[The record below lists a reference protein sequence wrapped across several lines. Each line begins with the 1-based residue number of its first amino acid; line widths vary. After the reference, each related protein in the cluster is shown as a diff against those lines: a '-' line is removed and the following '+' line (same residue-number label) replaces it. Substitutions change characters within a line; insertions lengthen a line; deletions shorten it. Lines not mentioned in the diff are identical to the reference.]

1 MAFLVRICLFSAIL
15 FTGAHAI
22 SIQVLPAEAPH
33 LDAGTTNTVQVLVEA
48 AVAQAGHTV
57 VSTESPVQLR
67 TQLLPLGQSI
77 MVVCTRLENG
87 QTVHTAQ
94 FKALTPDEL
103 DMVLE
108 RTVLAALEGSS
119 PKNNEEV
126 GAITQGEEKEMHTR
140 KESRQYKSMGFGPAF
155 FNGIDNQDLAYV
167 WHSGYLWE
175 VGRQA
180 AITLQNRVATSFTG
194 WSLHNTFLIGGRYHF
209 TATRFSPFLGL
220 GAGLGA
226 SYGDALRLGF
236 ATGASAGVVLFR
248 TSSTQLEIAA
258 NYDALFDSRDDG
270 HLAGKSSL
278 YLAVNY

>member
-1 MAFLVRICLFSAIL
+1 M
-15 FTGAHAI
+15 
-22 SIQVLPAEAPH
+22 
-33 LDAGTTNTVQVLVEA
+33 
-48 AVAQAGHTV
+48 
-57 VSTESPVQLR
+57 QLR
-67 TQLLPLGQSI
+67 THLLPLGQSI
-77 MVVCTRLENG
+77 MVVCERLENG
-87 QTVHTAQ
+87 QAVHSAQ
-94 FKALTPDEL
+94 YKALTPDEL
-103 DMVLE
+103 DIVVE

-155 FNGIDNQDLAYV
+155 LNGIDNEDLAYL

-180 AITLQNRVATSFTG
+180 AITLQNRVATTFTD
-194 WSLHNTFLIGGRYHF
+194 WSIHNTFLIGGRYHF
-209 TATRFSPFLGL
+209 TATRFSPFIGL

-236 ATGASAGVVLFR
+236 ATGASLGIVLFR
-248 TSSTQLEIAA
+248 TFSTQLEIAA